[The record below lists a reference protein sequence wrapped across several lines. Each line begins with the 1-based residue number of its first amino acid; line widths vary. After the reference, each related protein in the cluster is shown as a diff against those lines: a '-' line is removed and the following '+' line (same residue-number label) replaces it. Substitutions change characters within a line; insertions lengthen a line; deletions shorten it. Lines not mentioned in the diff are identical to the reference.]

1 MGAIMADGDII
12 WTQRKR
18 NWCRTPFTFTV
29 YTLTSDELVV
39 QSGLLSQTFDTTK
52 LFRIVDFT
60 ITRSLLRRVFGLSTI
75 VVEARDQSSGGR
87 IVLKNIIDGFAV
99 RKLLQR
105 AVDEARNVNR
115 VGTREFMGAGDGYDA
130 GPVDGDFD
138 GDGIPDYR

>member
-60 ITRSLLRRVFGLSTI
+60 ITRSLLQRVFGLSTI

-87 IVLKNIIDGFAV
+87 IVLK
-99 RKLLQR
+99 
-105 AVDEARNVNR
+105 NR